1 MTERDKMFRYA
12 RRSKIPNFNKY
23 YLNQKQ
29 MDGIIQMLKDGE
41 PAYGILYAVFCYG
54 LAKGYRAAKKEVA
67 Q

>member
-1 MTERDKMFRYA
+1 MTERDKMLSYA
-12 RRSKIPNFNKY
+12 KRTKIPDFQKY
-23 YLNQKQ
+23 HLTQRQ
-29 MDGIIQMLKDGE
+29 MDGLVRMLNDGE